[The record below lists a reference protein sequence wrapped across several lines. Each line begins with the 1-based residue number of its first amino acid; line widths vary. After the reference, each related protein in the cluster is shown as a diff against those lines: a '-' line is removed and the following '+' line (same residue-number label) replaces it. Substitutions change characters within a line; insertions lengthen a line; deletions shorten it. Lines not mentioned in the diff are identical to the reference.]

1 MHLVVSLEG
10 AKVQKSLSFS
20 ITLCGFA
27 PCTFCIF
34 YLDYTHHAVLY
45 SAQTTT
51 AALVF
56 IDKYTQVPRI
66 LAPIVQCIEKL
77 PALVDDTAFHSYVS
91 QEWGSI
97 DGLRLQILSDFFKHG
112 FDGSGKAACTA

>member
-1 MHLVVSLEG
+1 M
-10 AKVQKSLSFS
+10 
-20 ITLCGFA
+20 
-27 PCTFCIF
+27 
-34 YLDYTHHAVLY
+34 
-45 SAQTTT
+45 
-51 AALVF
+51 F

-77 PALVDDTAFHSYVS
+77 PLLVDDSAFHSYVS

-112 FDGSGKAACTA
+112 FDGSGEKYCLLCCVLKYTFV